1 MTMNSAIIDELF
13 TSQKLHDTNYDISHR
28 KIQYLMNE
36 KDLPEHLL
44 VVKSPSSDKD
54 KDAKLIDIMN
64 VQYQES
70 LMAY

>member
-1 MTMNSAIIDELF
+1 
-13 TSQKLHDTNYDISHR
+13 
-28 KIQYLMNE
+28 MNE